1 MLNEFIQNIASD
13 QYRTVHLGY
22 LDGLGDRLMNIGKFN
37 SKKFKIGELSQVVK
51 KKRNASQAGPNQVLC
66 KIYRKCPRIMLTVVR
81 DKVIPL
87 NWHNF
92 DEMMIPK
99 VKNPRQSNL
108 VDYRHI
114 GLGNV
119 EGTLFCSLIA

>member
-13 QYRTVHLGY
+13 QYRTVHVGY

-92 DEMMIPK
+92 DEMIPK

-108 VDYRHI
+108 ADYRHI

-119 EGTLFCSLIA
+119 EGTLFWSLIA